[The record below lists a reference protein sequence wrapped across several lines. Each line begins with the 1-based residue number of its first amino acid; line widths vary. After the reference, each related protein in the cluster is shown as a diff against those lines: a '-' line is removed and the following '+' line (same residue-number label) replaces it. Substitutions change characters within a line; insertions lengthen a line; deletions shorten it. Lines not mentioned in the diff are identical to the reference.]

1 MCLGVPARVTAI
13 ADEDGLRM
21 GHVDF
26 GGAGRRVCLAYT
38 PEAAVG
44 DWVVVHAGFAIA
56 VIDAAEAA
64 ATLQALAAL
73 ERGSDAGD
81 QVPSPPGRGSG

>member
-21 GHVDF
+21 GDVDF
-26 GGAGRRVCLAYT
+26 GGAARRICLAYV

-44 DWVVVHAGFAIA
+44 DYVVVHAGFAIA
-56 VIDAAEAA
+56 VIDEAEAA
-64 ATLQALAAL
+64 ATLRALAAL
-73 ERGSDAGD
+73 EEE
-81 QVPSPPGRGSG
+81 P